1 MKPNF
6 FTVLMVFAACLT
18 LWLCVREC
26 CKCAL
31 ACRAVEVG
39 VIKLKAK

>member
-31 ACRAVEVG
+31 ACKAVEAG
-39 VIKLKAK
+39 VIKVRTK